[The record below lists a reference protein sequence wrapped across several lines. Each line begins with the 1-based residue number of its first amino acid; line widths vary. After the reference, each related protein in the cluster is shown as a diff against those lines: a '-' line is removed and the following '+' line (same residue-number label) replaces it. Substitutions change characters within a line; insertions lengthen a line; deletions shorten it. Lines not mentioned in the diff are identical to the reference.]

1 MPHRNKPSG
10 KVPVFSASN
19 ILKAVADELRE
30 IKKADRL
37 SYGDIGEVLGRSE
50 DQAAKY
56 CLGTAEMGIVA
67 YANAARQWNGRFTG
81 GLDRLI
87 TEHRPSNNEAD
98 RTRQSKVLKAAL
110 ALSLALED
118 DGEITPA
125 EVRKDRALYEQ
136 AIEALQAQLAKL
148 NPKAVSA

>member
-10 KVPVFSASN
+10 KAPVFSASN
-19 ILKAVADELRE
+19 ILNVVGEELAA
-30 IKKADRL
+30 IKKAERL
-37 SYGDIGEVLGRSE
+37 TYNDIAAVIGRSE

-56 CLGTAEMGIVA
+56 CEGTAEMGIVA

-125 EVRKDRALYEQ
+125 EVRKERPIIEQ

-148 NPKAVSA
+148 NPRVAA